1 MNKENEYRIR
11 RAYVEKV
18 LALALK
24 PKTGFDYIRY
34 AKEAHT
40 DREFIRIA
48 DKRGTHITLE
58 VTAQPLEEIMQDV
71 FKIALFGIMGKHDR
85 ITVPGNIITDGAAL
99 LELAPIFNNR
109 TETGVRYG
117 L

>member
-1 MNKENEYRIR
+1 MEKAKEYETR
-11 RAYVEKV
+11 RAYIEKI
-18 LALALK
+18 LGLALK

-34 AKEAHT
+34 AHETLT
-40 DREFIRIA
+40 DREFVRIA
-48 DKRGTHITLE
+48 DKRGTHVTLE
-58 VTAQPLEEIMQDV
+58 ITAQPLEEIMADI
-71 FKIALFGIMGKHDR
+71 FKIVLFGVMGKHDR
-85 ITVPGNIITDGAAL
+85 MTVPGNIITDGAAL